1 MSEHRRGVDEAD
13 VVRALQRAG
22 AAETG
27 VDVNALAAGA
37 RGRART
43 IRRRRQGV
51 VGVVA
56 VLALGVPI
64 GLSQWPGTPP
74 TVVPIATATPS
85 PSTVTAIPD
94 ALLPTTQEVTAV
106 LPGVEPLEG
115 PNPSTDTGFCTTATY
130 DGAASVVDS
139 RSLSW
144 GGEPSVVSPFPE
156 NASVRVMLFRGA
168 AAEDWMAAVGADA
181 QACTQQTDE
190 TAPWQLADQTGVQA
204 DQVVAGTAAYQ
215 QYGNNPMWRSAVVA
229 RQGQLVVRVDLESYQ
244 STSSDALTR
253 AADLAT
259 TALGKAA
266 TLQDAGGA
274 PR

>member
-51 VGVVA
+51 AGVVA

-64 GLSQWPGTPP
+64 GVSQWPGTPP

-94 ALLPTTQEVTAV
+94 ALLPTTQDVTAV
-106 LPGVEPLEG
+106 LPGVEPLAD
-115 PNPSTDTGFCTTATY
+115 PTPTTNTGFCTDVTY

-144 GGEPSVVSPFPE
+144 GGEPSVVQPFPE
-156 NASVRVMLFRGA
+156 NASVRVVLFRGT
-168 AAEDWMAAVGADA
+168 AAEDWMAAVADDA
-181 QACTQQTDE
+181 QACTRQAPE
-190 TAPWQLADQTGVQA
+190 TAPWQLADQTGVEA
-204 DQVVAGTAAYQ
+204 DQVVAGTASYQ
-215 QYGNNPMWRSAVVA
+215 QSGTNPMWRSAVVA
-229 RQGQLVVRVDLESYQ
+229 RRGQLVVRVDLESHRP
-244 STSSDALTR
+244 TSSDALTQ

-259 TALGKAA
+259 TALDEAA
-266 TLQDAGGA
+266 ALQGAGGA
-274 PR
+274 AR